1 MMITKTLG
9 DRAQVIV
16 LLTATPATEHHIE
29 RERERE
35 RESDCAQNS
44 SPPKR
49 GKKVPILLL
58 H

>member
-9 DRAQVIV
+9 DRAHVIV
-16 LLTATPATEHHIE
+16 LLTATPATEHQ
-29 RERERE
+29 RE
-35 RESDCAQNS
+35 RESDRAQNS

-58 H
+58 LH